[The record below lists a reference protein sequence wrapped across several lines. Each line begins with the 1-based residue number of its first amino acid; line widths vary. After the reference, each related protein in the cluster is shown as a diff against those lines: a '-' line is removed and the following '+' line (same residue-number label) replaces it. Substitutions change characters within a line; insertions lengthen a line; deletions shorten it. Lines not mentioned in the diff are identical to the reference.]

1 MKQNDSNSKSN
12 IVLSYLLT
20 LLFDAILGTIIG
32 LVIGLYQMGIRY
44 IEDLS
49 EYMYTSKN
57 ITLLSIMFCIL
68 IILSIF
74 NFMLLKACPNI
85 EGSGMPNLILGIK
98 KHKKIDWKKGIVATI
113 LNSYI
118 STFASFPLGSEG
130 TSIVIAGKI
139 GKMSQDI
146 FKIDNQ
152 DDLYLATGAG
162 FGASYISPIS
172 GLFYV
177 FEEGF
182 KKFKFK
188 LLPRALVMTIM
199 SSLMCDLLNHHQLLA
214 LHSFSLP
221 SYDQTYILILLMVIN
236 IPVCYIFFKTILFFK
251 KIFLKYDNVFLI
263 KYRSFIFFPL
273 VFFLNVFLFTYMGSG
288 TRIVEMNF
296 TSYPIYIIFLILVFR
311 IIIISIFGTGKL
323 TGGLIIPIMSIGAL
337 SGEIVSSL
345 ATTNFDMPSSNYPL
359 IILISMCM
367 VLSIINKCPLTG
379 TALVFTTIFNYTH
392 SLTEPFIVLP
402 FVFISFYLSNLI
414 FTSFEH
420 HDLYDSFAT
429 YNLIHHLKSM
439 QY

>member
-1 MKQNDSNSKSN
+1 MGNKSKST
-12 IVLSYLLT
+12 IIISYLIT
-20 LLFDAILGTIIG
+20 LLFDALLGTIIG

-44 IEDLS
+44 IESLS
-49 EYMYTSKN
+49 EYIYTSKSVP
-57 ITLLSIMFCIL
+57 LLSMMFFIL

-74 NFMLLKACPNI
+74 NFMLIKACPNI

-98 KHKKIDWKKGIVATI
+98 KHKNIDWKKGIIATI

-146 FKIDNQ
+146 FKVDYE

-172 GLFYV
+172 GIFYV
-177 FEEGF
+177 FEEGLKRF
-182 KKFKFK
+182 NLK
-188 LLPRALVMTIM
+188 LLPRALAMTIM
-199 SSLMCDLLNHHQLLA
+199 SSLMCDLLNHHQLLE

-221 SYDQTYILILLMVIN
+221 NYDQIYILILLMAIN
-236 IPVCYIFFKTILFFK
+236 IPVCFIFFKTILFFK
-251 KIFLKYDNVFLI
+251 RTFLKYDYLKII
-263 KYRSFIFFPL
+263 KYRSFVFFPL
-273 VFFLNVFLFTYMGSG
+273 IFVINIFFFTYTGSG
-288 TRIVEMNF
+288 SRIVEKNF
-296 TSYPIYIIFLILVFR
+296 NSYPLYIILLILIFR
-311 IIIISIFGTGKL
+311 ILIISIFGTGKI
-323 TGGLIIPIMSIGAL
+323 TGGLVIPIMSVGAL
-337 SGEIVSSL
+337 SGELVSKL
-345 ATTNFDMPSSNYPL
+345 ATSNFSMPSSNYPL

-392 SLTEPFIVLP
+392 SLVEPFIVLP
-402 FVFISFYLSNLI
+402 FVLVSFYISNLI